1 MQCPYCVEDISDA
14 AIVCPYCRHDL
25 APSRALIDE
34 NKTLREEA
42 DALRAEIAVMRAQN
56 ARARADAQVAARH
69 HRQPLQSILGE
80 LVIYGL
86 VLIALLLFA
95 HFLIILAWDKSTV
108 YLRIVSIILPM
119 PFGFALVRRE
129 QRTLGWAAA
138 IGGAVSLLSIAGMSL
153 AVAIHDGVPVLP
165 SNAQEWNED
174 FQYFLSIAL
183 AFVTGGLLARLV
195 QGTTQQLA
203 AAPTR
208 TAKLAAKIAPMLAPK
223 GRKLIKGKN
232 AKTIAMIERALG
244 VQKVVTAVVA
254 AATTAGSIYTGVMS
268 VLH

>member
-1 MQCPYCVEDISDA
+1 MQCPYCVEEISDA

-34 NKTLREEA
+34 NKALHEEVT
-42 DALRAEIAVMRAQN
+42 ALRAEIAVIRVQN
-56 ARARADAQVAARH
+56 ARALADAQVAARH
-69 HRQPLQSILGE
+69 RRAPLQSIVGE
-80 LVIYGL
+80 LVSYGL
-86 VLIALLLFA
+86 VPIVLLLFA
-95 HFLIILAWDKSTV
+95 HFLIILAWDRPTV

-119 PFGFALVRRE
+119 LFGFALVQRE
-129 QRTLGWAAA
+129 QRSLGWAVA
-138 IGGAVSLLSIAGMSL
+138 IGGAVSLLSIFGMSV
-153 AVAIHDGVPVLP
+153 AVAIHDNVPVLP

-183 AFVTGGLLARLV
+183 AFITGGLLARLAR
-195 QGTTQQLA
+195 GTTQQLT

-232 AKTIAMIERALG
+232 AKTLAMIERALG
-244 VQKVVTAVVA
+244 LQKVVTGVVA